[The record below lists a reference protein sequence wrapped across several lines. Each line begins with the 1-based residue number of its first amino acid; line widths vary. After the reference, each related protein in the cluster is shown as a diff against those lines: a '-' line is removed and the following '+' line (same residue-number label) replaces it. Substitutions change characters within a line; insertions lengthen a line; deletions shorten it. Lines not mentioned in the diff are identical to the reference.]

1 MKFSQKLIGKLLFNI
16 ISVGSLVTLSACAEP
31 VRETRTPVTETPP
44 VTAPPVAD
52 TRVETTADLNLAQ
65 LTEAAAR
72 EGQFQT
78 LTRAV
83 EAAGLKDQL
92 ATPGPYTV
100 FAPTDAA
107 FDALPTGTLE
117 NLLKPENK
125 DQLSKLI
132 AYHVIPGQFTSNQ
145 LTSGEVKTVEGSP
158 VTVNIDDATRTIT
171 VQDATVTQADI
182 PASNGIVHVIDRV
195 ILPPD
200 IPQT

>member
-31 VRETRTPVTETPP
+31 ATETRNPVTETPP

-92 ATPGPYTV
+92 TTPGPYTV

-107 FDALPTGTLE
+107 FDALPRETLD

-125 DQLSKLI
+125 DQLTKLI

-158 VTVNIDDATRTIT
+158 VTVNIDDVTRTIT
-171 VQDATVTQADI
+171 VDNATVIQADI

>member
-1 MKFSQKLIGKLLFNI
+1 MKFSQKLIGKILFNI
-16 ISVGSLVTLSACAEP
+16 LSIGSLVALSACAEP
-31 VRETRTPVTETPP
+31 VTETPPPVTQSPP

-52 TRVETTADLNLAQ
+52 TRTETTADLNLAQ
-65 LTEAAAR
+65 LTQAAAK

-83 EAAGLKDQL
+83 EPAGLQNQL

-107 FDALPTGTLE
+107 FDALPTGTLD

-125 DQLSKLI
+125 DQLTKLI
-132 AYHVIPGQFTSNQ
+132 AYHVIPGRFTSNQ

-158 VTVNIDDATRTIT
+158 VTVDVNDVTQGIT
-171 VQDATVTQADI
+171 VNNGKVTQADI
-182 PASNGIVHVIDRV
+182 PASNGIVHVIDQV
-195 ILPPD
+195 MLPPD
-200 IPQT
+200 FPAT

>member
-1 MKFSQKLIGKLLFNI
+1 MKFSQQPIGKLLFNI
-16 ISVGSLVTLSACAEP
+16 ISIGSLVTLSACEP
-31 VRETRTPVTETPP
+31 APETRTPVTETPP

-107 FDALPTGTLE
+107 FDALPRETLD
-117 NLLKPENK
+117 NLFRPENR
-125 DQLSKLI
+125 DELTKLI

-145 LTSGEVKTVEGSP
+145 LTSGEVTTVEGSP
-158 VTVNIDDATRTIT
+158 VTVNIDDVTRTIT
-171 VQDATVTQADI
+171 VGDATVTQADI
-182 PASNGIVHVIDRV
+182 PASNGIVHVIDQV

-200 IPQT
+200 IPQN

>member
-1 MKFSQKLIGKLLFNI
+1 MKFSQKLIGKVLFNI
-16 ISVGSLVTLSACAEP
+16 ISVGSLIALSACAEP
-31 VRETRTPVTETPP
+31 VTQAPPVTEAPP
-44 VTAPPVAD
+44 VTPPVAD
-52 TRVETTADLNLAQ
+52 TQIETTADLNLAE
-65 LTEAAAR
+65 LTQAAAK

-83 EAAGLKDQL
+83 EAAGLQDQL

-107 FDALPTGTLE
+107 FDALPAGTLD

-125 DQLSKLI
+125 DQLAKLI
-132 AYHVIPGQFTSNQ
+132 AYHVVPGQVTSSQ

-158 VTVNIDDATRTIT
+158 VKIDVDDATRGIT
-171 VQDATVTQADI
+171 VNDAKVTQADI
-182 PASNGIVHVIDRV
+182 PASNGIVHVIDQV

-200 IPQT
+200 FPRT